1 MRMNTLLTM
10 TLFWGDSKV
19 VVSEWFQPNVTLLL
33 FLQVQTDDTMLGHTH
48 LLSGNTTTAM
58 CDAECQTDSM
68 TPPQASLAPSVE
80 NVPCSS
86 EPGVPCAMVSAECQT
101 DTMTPPR
108 ASPAPNAENVPC
120 SSEPG
125 VPCAMVSA
133 ECQTEAAAEPES
145 NIAVGAEDTWS
156 ERGRQYASIFVSTE
170 CQTVTGPSELSLDVC
185 VGGTRS
191 DSPCSQEVSLAPCV
205 GPSQHGG
212 GALESSICIHRD
224 ETKKAVEKMENVS
237 ELYVYVWT
245 HCGNYRCTRVYML
258 TQQSSLV

>member
-48 LLSGNTTTAM
+48 LPSGNTTTAM

-101 DTMTPPR
+101 D
-108 ASPAPNAENVPC
+108 
-120 SSEPG
+120 
-125 VPCAMVSA
+125 
-133 ECQTEAAAEPES
+133 AAAEPES

-156 ERGRQYASIFVSTE
+156 ERGRQYASTFVSTE

-245 HCGNYRCTRVYML
+245 HCGEL
-258 TQQSSLV
+258 

>member
-1 MRMNTLLTM
+1 MRMNALLTM
-10 TLFWGDSKV
+10 RLFWGDSKV
-19 VVSEWFQPNVTLLL
+19 VVSEWFQPNVTHLLL
-33 FLQVQTDDTMLGHTH
+33 LQVQTDDTMLGHTH
-48 LLSGNTTTAM
+48 LPSGNTTTAM

-68 TPPQASLAPSVE
+68 TPPRASLAPSV
-80 NVPCSS
+80 
-86 EPGVPCAMVSAECQT
+86 
-101 DTMTPPR
+101 
-108 ASPAPNAENVPC
+108 ENVPC

-156 ERGRQYASIFVSTE
+156 ECGRQYASTFVSTE

-237 ELYVYVWT
+237 ELYVCVWT

>member
-1 MRMNTLLTM
+1 MYEDECFANHDVILGGFQRWL
-10 TLFWGDSKV
+10 
-19 VVSEWFQPNVTLLL
+19 FQPNVTHLLL
-33 FLQVQTDDTMLGHTH
+33 LQVQTDDTMLGHTH
-48 LLSGNTTTAM
+48 LLSGNTTTAT

-101 DTMTPPR
+101 D
-108 ASPAPNAENVPC
+108 
-120 SSEPG
+120 
-125 VPCAMVSA
+125 
-133 ECQTEAAAEPES
+133 AAAEPES
-145 NIAVGAEDTWS
+145 NIAVGTEDTWS
-156 ERGRQYASIFVSTE
+156 ERGRQYASTFVSTE

-191 DSPCSQEVSLAPCV
+191 DSPCSQAVSLAPCV

-212 GALESSICIHRD
+212 GALESSICIHRG

-245 HCGNYRCTRVYML
+245 HCGEL
-258 TQQSSLV
+258 

>member
-1 MRMNTLLTM
+1 MDTLLT
-10 TLFWGDSKV
+10 TTIFWGDSKV
-19 VVSEWFQPNVTLLL
+19 VVSEWFQPNVTYLLL
-33 FLQVQTDDTMLGHTH
+33 LQVQTDDTMLSHTH
-48 LLSGNTTTAM
+48 LPSGNTTTAM
-58 CDAECQTDSM
+58 CDAECQTDSI
-68 TPPQASLAPSVE
+68 TPPQASSAPSVE

-101 DTMTPPR
+101 D
-108 ASPAPNAENVPC
+108 
-120 SSEPG
+120 
-125 VPCAMVSA
+125 
-133 ECQTEAAAEPES
+133 AAAEPES

-156 ERGRQYASIFVSTE
+156 ERGRQYASTLVSTE
-170 CQTVTGPSELSLDVC
+170 CQTVTGPPELSLDVC
-185 VGGTRS
+185 AGGTKS
-191 DSPCSQEVSLAPCV
+191 DSPCSQAVSLAPCV
-205 GPSQHGG
+205 GSSQHGG